1 MVAGIIL
8 IIVLQA
14 VIVAWMVFIT
24 LLMFSH
30 DTDLKA
36 VQADKIRD
44 YIDMVKDYADRI
56 ETIVD
61 KYRVVKQSAEETRDQ
76 TKRLQH
82 DIQLQQAHAAI
93 RTTDQPV
100 FKYVEP
106 AEDPEEPRS

>member
-1 MVAGIIL
+1 MVVGLVL
-8 IIVLQA
+8 IIILQA
-14 VIVAWMVFIT
+14 VIVAWMVFMT

-36 VQADKIRD
+36 AQADKIRD
-44 YIDMVKDYADRI
+44 YIDMVKDYAGRI

-61 KYRVVKQSAEETRDQ
+61 EYKMVKQSAEETRDQ

-93 RTTDQPV
+93 RPIDKPV
-100 FKYVEP
+100 FNYVEP
-106 AEDPEEPRS
+106 AEDPEDPRS

>member
-8 IIVLQA
+8 IIVLQT

-44 YIDMVKDYADRI
+44 YIDMVKDYAGRI

-61 KYRVVKQSAEETRDQ
+61 EYKMVKQSAEETRDQ

-82 DIQLQQAHAAI
+82 DIQLQQAHAVI
-93 RTTDQPV
+93 RPTDQPV